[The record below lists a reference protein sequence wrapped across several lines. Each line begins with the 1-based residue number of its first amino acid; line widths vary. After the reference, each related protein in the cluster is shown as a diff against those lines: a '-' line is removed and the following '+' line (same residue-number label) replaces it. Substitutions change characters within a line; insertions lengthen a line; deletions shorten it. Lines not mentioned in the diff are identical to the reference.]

1 MLGLS
6 LKIQQFGMTWD
17 ARKSH
22 LLPVRVADVWVSE
35 ECVDQV
41 EDLSAVH
48 QGHLL
53 TLVAE
58 RQQESTGHKDT
69 YVCVDH
75 FWRNWGIAVNKEK

>member
-1 MLGLS
+1 MLGHG
-6 LKIQQFGMTWD
+6 LKIQQFGITWD
-17 ARKSH
+17 ASKSH
-22 LLPVRVADVWVSE
+22 LLPVRVADVRVSE

-58 RQQESTGHKDT
+58 
-69 YVCVDH
+69 
-75 FWRNWGIAVNKEK
+75 

>member
-1 MLGLS
+1 
-6 LKIQQFGMTWD
+6 MTLNTC
-17 ARKSH
+17 KSH
-22 LLPVRVADVWVSE
+22 LLPVRVADVGVSE